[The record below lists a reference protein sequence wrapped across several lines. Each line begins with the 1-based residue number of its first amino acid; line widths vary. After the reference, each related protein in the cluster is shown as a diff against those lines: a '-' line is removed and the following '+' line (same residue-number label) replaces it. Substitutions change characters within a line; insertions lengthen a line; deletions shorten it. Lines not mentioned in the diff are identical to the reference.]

1 VTFTLTQEQYEALI
15 ALARQGTVN
24 EPVQASKLES
34 WLRLI
39 EKANGVVRDL
49 VVVLWQELDAP
60 LPPGTFFPTKWPPEL
75 KKTIE
80 LTTRKVAR
88 TDVDK
93 VLEAHARK
101 PTSVMCTKD
110 PAGVVGLTP
119 IDDFFIL

>member
-1 VTFTLTQEQYEALI
+1 MNFTLTQEQYEALI
-15 ALARQGTVN
+15 NLARLGTMSDPEN
-24 EPVQASKLES
+24 TRKLEA

-39 EKANGVVRDL
+39 EKDNGVVRDL

-80 LTTRKVAR
+80 LTTRRVAR
-88 TDVDK
+88 ADVDA
-93 VLEAHARK
+93 VLEAHAKK

-110 PAGVVGLTP
+110 PAGILGLKP